1 MYWREDMLIN
11 HKTKQVILTPFKCW
25 ASSTARYFVS
35 KEWENFQNL
44 HPYISGDMRNSNPF
58 YSMVGGHGN
67 VVPNRYSGYSKILLI
82 RNPYERV
89 LSMWKWVCKK
99 HGLMRFEDYFY
110 NGCQWPTCF
119 PVTLNYPHDH
129 LVKVESYFDDMERLG
144 IKINKNKFPHLNA
157 CSTPHHELTD
167 TEKEIIYWFHYAD
180 FKAANYEK

>member
-1 MYWREDMLIN
+1 MLIN
-11 HKTKQVILTPFKCW
+11 HETRQIILTPFKCW
-25 ASSTARYFVS
+25 TTSSADYFMNRGWRGIKS
-35 KEWENFQNL
+35 Q
-44 HPYISGDMRNSNPF
+44 HPYISGDMRNSDPSYNII
-58 YSMVGGHGN
+58 GGHGN
-67 VVPNRYSGYSKILLI
+67 VVPHVYSKFDKILLI
-82 RNPYERV
+82 RNPYQRV
-89 LSMWKWVCKK
+89 LSMWRWICKK

-144 IKINKNKFPHLNA
+144 IEINKNKFPHINA

-180 FKAANYEK
+180 FKAGNYEK